1 MKEYWL
7 EFKFLDREGKE
18 NQRGVRISELIEL
31 SLRPADET
39 QKVSQIG
46 RYET

>member
-7 EFKFLDREGKE
+7 EFKFLDHEGKE
-18 NQRGVRISELIEL
+18 NQRGVKITELIEL

-39 QKVSQIG
+39 QGPSQIG
-46 RYET
+46 RYNT